1 MSKPNT
7 PTMEQIE
14 ALIRDIA
21 EMEQAISETKQLLAT
36 LPAQMATELPDES
49 ARIAAAHYLYYFVEQ
64 LSPKS
69 IGEGLLG
76 EYKKNVFTTIVGN
89 APSDVYCE
97 RCFTE
102 IPVTSRSHLA
112 ELKRHA
118 ARGGSQWAEGYN
130 IVCHDCRSAILIERN
145 KTTDTWKQAYF
156 ARLEELRTMPYQD
169 YLQTEE
175 WKARRIKH
183 LKSAGFRCQVCNG
196 KGLIDIHHR
205 TYERRGNERYTDLIA
220 LCRDCHD
227 LFHKQGKLARD

>member
-21 EMEQAISETKQLLAT
+21 EMEEAIVETKELLAT

-49 ARIAAAHYLYYFVEQ
+49 ARIAAAHYLYYFVDQ

-69 IGEGLLG
+69 IGEGLFG
-76 EYKKNVFTTIVGN
+76 EYKPNKFTMTIGG
-89 APSDVYCE
+89 APSTLNCKT
-97 RCFTE
+97 CGSN
-102 IPVTSRSHLA
+102 IPIKSRSHLMQLRRTA
-112 ELKRHA
+112 GDNNVINCELCREAIHQA
-118 ARGGSQWAEGYN
+118 NSIRWSQQ
-130 IVCHDCRSAILIERN
+130 HDEYVSRI
-145 KTTDTWKQAYF
+145 
-156 ARLEELRTMPYQD
+156 EELRTMPYHD

-183 LKSAGFRCQVCNG
+183 LKSAGFGCQVCNG

-227 LFHKQGKLARD
+227 LFHKQGKLARG